1 MIEPIDLGPR
11 LEPPPGGLSR
21 LQQSVS
27 RWQAPERRRG
37 VWLAAAVTAGLAVVV
52 VLITGRRIMQNRRV
66 EVAIQDALMAT
77 QETKFDNG
85 AYQVLPS
92 HGQNVR
98 ILLIGTL
105 PAPMLCV
112 RAPTDRN
119 RSKAHA
125 CPPLSG

>member
-1 MIEPIDLGPR
+1 MIDPIDLGPR

-37 VWLAAAVTAGLAVVV
+37 VWLAATVTAGLVAVVV
-52 VLITGRRIMQNRRV
+52 LVTGRSIMQNRRV
-66 EVAIQDALMAT
+66 ELAIQRGVMAA
-77 QETKFDNG
+77 QETKFDNA

-105 PAPMLCV
+105 PAPMVCV

-125 CPPLSG
+125 CPPLSV

>member
-1 MIEPIDLGPR
+1 MIDPIDLGPK

-37 VWLAAAVTAGLAVVV
+37 VWRAAAVTAGLAVLV
-52 VLITGRRIMQNRRV
+52 VLVTGRSILQSRRV
-66 EVAIQDALMAT
+66 EVAIEGALMVA

-92 HGQNVR
+92 HGRNVR

-105 PAPMLCV
+105 PAPIVCV

-119 RSKAHA
+119 RSKDHA
-125 CPPLSG
+125 CPPLSS